1 MHYNKK
7 LLIIEDEKNMR
18 NTIKRTLKQGLP
30 SVIILETGESKEAL
44 KIVEDSK
51 PDLILL
57 DVLMPN
63 MNGLQVLKAL
73 KESKNREIRKI
84 PVIMLTGVGNI
95 EIASIAKKM
104 GAVSYITKPFNEE
117 IFLVKI
123 KNYLV

>member
-30 SVIILETGESKEAL
+30 SVSILETGESKEAL